1 MNNAILVV
9 DDERDFLETLKRG
22 LIISGYKNLNLLTD
36 PMAASKSVEA
46 GESYDIAL
54 LDITMPGMN
63 GLELLERIKT
73 CSPETECIM
82 ITAVNE
88 VSVAVQCMQKGACD
102 YLVKPILHEE
112 LVLRIKRALEKKRF
126 MDILEVKRS
135 PTLPTLNNAEAFCG
149 ICTNSLSVQ
158 KTLKEA
164 ELHAMSDLPVLVT
177 GESGT
182 GKELLARAIHK
193 ASHRAK
199 YPFVAINMASMSETL
214 FEAEFFGHT
223 KGAFTGAERE
233 RAGYLENAHRGT
245 LFLDEIG
252 SLPPSLQGKLLRV
265 LQDGEFMKIGSSKP
279 LRIDIRFIA
288 ATNQNL
294 EALMAKGLF
303 RKDLF
308 YRLRG
313 AWLHLPPLRER
324 SDDIP
329 ILIDRFISEIEPDR
343 RPRAVEQKVLSFLV
357 SYDYPGNIR
366 ELRSIIE
373 AAANLSQGGSIS
385 MGTLPAYLKEMK
397 GKPTQPGETRGS
409 TARSLAEVEKI
420 CILSTYESTG
430 CNKAQ
435 TAQRLKIG
443 VSTLRRK
450 LESYGVE

>member
-1 MNNAILVV
+1 MNNSILVV

-22 LIISGYKNLNLLTD
+22 LIISGYKNLSLLTD
-36 PMAASKSVEA
+36 PIDAAKSVES
-46 GESYDIAL
+46 GETFDIAL
-54 LDITMPGMN
+54 LDITMPGMS

-73 CSPETECIM
+73 YSPDTECIM

-88 VSVAVQCMQKGACD
+88 VSVAVQCMQKGAYD
-102 YLVKPILHEE
+102 YLVKPILHED
-112 LVLRIKRALEKKRF
+112 LILRIKRALEKKRL
-126 MDILEVKRS
+126 MDILELKRS
-135 PTLPTLNNAEAFCG
+135 PSLPTLNNTEAFAG
-149 ICTNSLSVQ
+149 ICSNSLSVQ

-164 ELHAMSDLPVLVT
+164 ELHAMSDLPVLIT

-182 GKELLARAIHK
+182 GKELLARALHK

-199 YPFVAINMASMSETL
+199 HPFVAINMASMSETL

-233 RAGYLENAHRGT
+233 RSGYLVDAHKGT

-252 SLPPSLQGKLLRV
+252 SLPANLQGKLLRV
-265 LQDGEFMKIGSSKP
+265 LQEGEFMMVGSSKP
-279 LRIDIRFIA
+279 QKIDIRFIA
-288 ATNQNL
+288 ATNEHL
-294 EALMAKGLF
+294 ERLLTKGLF
-303 RKDLF
+303 RKDLY

-324 SDDIP
+324 REDIP
-329 ILIDRFISEIEPDR
+329 VLINCFINEIVRGR
-343 RPRAVEQKVLSFLV
+343 RPSNIEQEVLSILV
-357 SYDYPGNIR
+357 GYDYPGNIR

-373 AAANLSQGGSIS
+373 AAANLAQGGSIS
-385 MGTLPAYLKEMK
+385 MDTLPAYLRKMK
-397 GKPTQPGETRGS
+397 GKPTQPKETHGS
-409 TARSLAEVEKI
+409 FARSLAEVERL

-435 TAQRLKIG
+435 TAQHLKIG
-443 VSTLRRK
+443 LSTLRRK